1 MPVVLMGAGEQQ
13 ENLSRTRERRAPY
26 FSPLSPGLTL
36 IGTQGTCHM
45 HPCAPTTCHS
55 ARQCV
60 FFELKLRQSG
70 MERLAGKPHFE
81 PRELGELC
89 GPLRP
94 RRPKQLLPPC
104 LSAAA
109 APQPGK
115 EGSWPPSQPNASAH
129 LEPCANPR
137 PHRQPGGHGIQHS
150 LPPRLLASK
159 ATHIH
164 FHYKRGPSVYSVNI
178 TY

>member
-81 PRELGELC
+81 PENWGSSVALS
-89 GPLRP
+89 GPGDPNSFCLP
-94 RRPKQLLPPC
+94 ASLL
-104 LSAAA
+104 LLH
-109 APQPGK
+109 
-115 EGSWPPSQPNASAH
+115 PSQA
-129 LEPCANPR
+129 
-137 PHRQPGGHGIQHS
+137 
-150 LPPRLLASK
+150 
-159 ATHIH
+159 
-164 FHYKRGPSVYSVNI
+164 KRGPGHLLSLTPLPTWSPVQTPGRIASLVAMEYSTACLPDSWHQRPPISISITSVGRAFTV
-178 TY
+178 